1 MFEAIIQ
8 KDRLESLLEP
18 VSALVDECK
27 IHLGEEGVSI
37 SAVDASNVA
46 LVDVQLDA
54 AAFESYETD
63 GGVIAVHL
71 DRLEAVVA
79 NADAGALV
87 RLELNEETRK
97 LEIAFDR
104 VDFELALLDPDAVR
118 EEPELPDLDLPATAG
133 VEGRHLDQ
141 AVTLTS
147 MVADHLV
154 LGVDATAGVFYA
166 SCDGDTD
173 TVHIEHPGDEL
184 RVLSG
189 GEARSLFSLDY
200 LADIE
205 STIDKDAEVTLR
217 LGEELPAKIGFQ
229 IADAHGDCEFML
241 SPRVEAEG

>member
-18 VSALVDECK
+18 VNAIVDECK
-27 IHLGEEGVSI
+27 IHLGGEAVSI

-87 RLELNEETRK
+87 KLRLNDETRK
-97 LEIAFDR
+97 LQIAFGR

-118 EEPELPDLDLPATAG
+118 EEPDLPDLDLPATVG
-133 VEGRHLDQ
+133 LEGRHLDQ
-141 AVTLTS
+141 AVTLTG
-147 MVADHLV
+147 MVADHV
-154 LGVDATAGVFYA
+154 ELGVDATAGVFYA
-166 SCDGDTD
+166 STAGDMD
-173 TVHIEHPGDEL
+173 QVYIEHPGDEL
-184 RVLSG
+184 RTLSG
-189 GEARSLFSLDY
+189 GEARSLFSLNY
-200 LADIE
+200 LEDIE

-217 LGEELPAKIGFQ
+217 LGEELPAEIGFQ
-229 IADAHGDCEFML
+229 IAEAYGDCEFML